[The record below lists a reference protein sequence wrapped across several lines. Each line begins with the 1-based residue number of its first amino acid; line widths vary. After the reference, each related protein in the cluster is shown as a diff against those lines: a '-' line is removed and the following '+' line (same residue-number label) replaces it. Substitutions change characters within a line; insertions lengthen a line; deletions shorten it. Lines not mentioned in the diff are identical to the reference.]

1 MMTPLYESNI
11 VDRDIMQDTI
21 KSLTNQPINR
31 QSVEEILELLCIPEY
46 VSFLSKRRIPY

>member
-31 QSVEEILELLCIPEY
+31 VEEILELLCIPEY
-46 VSFLSKRRIPY
+46 VSFLSKRRIPC